1 MVFGFL
7 RKLKDG
13 IVNVGKGILGGA
25 KNFVGNL
32 LGGAKEKVKEVAT
45 RIQRPF
51 FTRKNKF
58 IYSSFS
64 LI

>member
-1 MVFGFL
+1 MFFGFW
-7 RKLKDG
+7 RILKDG

-45 RIQRPF
+45 RINPEFGEYVDQF
-51 FTRKNKF
+51 Q
-58 IYSSFS
+58 
-64 LI
+64 